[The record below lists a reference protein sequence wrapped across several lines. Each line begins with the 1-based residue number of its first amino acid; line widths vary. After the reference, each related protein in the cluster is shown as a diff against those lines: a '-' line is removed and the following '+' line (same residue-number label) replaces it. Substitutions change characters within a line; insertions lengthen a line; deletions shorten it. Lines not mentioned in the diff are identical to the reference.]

1 VYCLLCERPLGDAY
15 LCPSCSADLADRLGR
30 LPALYAALGS
40 MLAPERGGEGGRTA
54 AAVEA
59 PLPLRP
65 DVADQ
70 RADFA
75 VLEVW
80 ARALAQDRQQPA
92 PAPVRD
98 DLGARVAAACTAL
111 AAAVPWIAAAW
122 PAAEDLAR
130 EVKALHDDARSIVG
144 TADLPARMGRCP
156 TLVHGQPCG
165 AELLLPSGAQ
175 VLTCPWC
182 GARFPPGTWGMLK
195 VEQRKAAQAA
205 AGAAAARP
213 SHPSATV
220 GSG

>member
-15 LCPSCSADLADRLGR
+15 LCPGCSRDLADRLGR

-40 MLAPERGGEGGRTA
+40 MLTPERGSGGGRTA

-92 PAPVRD
+92 PVPAGD
-98 DLGARVAAACTAL
+98 DLGARVTAACTAL

-122 PAAEDLAR
+122 PAAEDVAR
-130 EVKALHDDARSIVG
+130 EVRQLHDDARSVVG
-144 TADLPARMGRCP
+144 TEDLPARMGRCP
-156 TLVHGQPCG
+156 QLVHGEPCG

-175 VLTCPWC
+175 ILTCPWC
-182 GARFPPGTWGMLK
+182 AASYPPGVWAALR
-195 VEQRKAAQAA
+195 VAQRELSPA
-205 AGAAAARP
+205 AGAA
-213 SHPSATV
+213 
-220 GSG
+220 

>member
-1 VYCLLCERPLGDAY
+1 MYCLLCERPLGDAY

-40 MLAPERGGEGGRTA
+40 MLTPERGSGGGRTA

-59 PLPLRP
+59 PLPLRV
-65 DVADQ
+65 DVVDV
-70 RADFA
+70 RAEFA

-80 ARALAQDRQQPA
+80 ARALVQDRQQPA
-92 PAPVRD
+92 PAPAGD

-111 AAAVPWIAAAW
+111 AAAVPWIAGTW

-130 EVKALHDDARSIVG
+130 EVRALHDDACSVVG
-144 TADLPARMGRCP
+144 TEDLPARMGRCP
-156 TLVHGQPCG
+156 QLVHGTPCG
-165 AELLLPSGAQ
+165 AELLLPAGAQ

-182 GARFPPGTWGMLK
+182 QARFPPGTWGMLK

-205 AGAAAARP
+205 AAARP
-213 SHPSATV
+213 QAVAGTRR
-220 GSG
+220 